1 MKRTLA
7 TMAAVA
13 GLAIVAVPG
22 ASATKDDN
30 SGKSA
35 IAKEC
40 TQLKKADKA
49 AFSATY
55 GKHAMRTCKKGDGPA
70 ADEVGN
76 REFKNAA
83 QECRAERAE
92 GPETFQE
99 TYGANKS
106 KRNAFGKCVSG
117 KVTAD
122 DEGGDDEGVEGSV

>member
-7 TMAAVA
+7 VLAAVA
-13 GLAIVAVPG
+13 GIAVVGAPG
-22 ASATKDDN
+22 ATAGKNDN
-30 SGKSA
+30 KGKSQ

-49 AFSATY
+49 AFRATY
-55 GKHAMRTCKKGDGPA
+55 GKHAMRKCKKGNEPA

-83 QECRAERAE
+83 KECRAERAE
-92 GPETFQE
+92 DPDAFQE
-99 TYGANKS
+99 KYGANKS

-122 DEGGDDEGVEGSV
+122 DEGGDDEGGVDAG